1 MHSITIVPAD
11 ELVEATLDG
20 VIDFAERLATF
31 KEIVDAIET
40 SGASRLLINYAPGAR
55 VAIERF
61 EYSNVMASSLA
72 HDPTLVGCRIAY
84 VTPDLVRV
92 DPVTETLAYA
102 RGFSGQRFRSR
113 DDALR
118 WLLEA

>member
-1 MHSITIVPAD
+1 MHSVAIDSTQD
-11 ELVEATLDG
+11 LVEATLEG
-20 VIDFAERLATF
+20 TIDFAERLATF
-31 KEIVDAIET
+31 NEIVAAIED
-40 SGASRLLINYAPGAR
+40 SGASRLLINYEPSAR
-55 VAIERF
+55 IAIERF
-61 EYSNVMASSLA
+61 EYSNLMASSLA

-84 VTPDLVRV
+84 VTPEPVRV

-102 RGFSGQRFRSR
+102 RGFSGQRFHSR

>member
-1 MHSITIVPAD
+1 MHSITIVPAH

-20 VIDFAERLATF
+20 TIDFSERLATF
-31 KEIVDAIET
+31 NEIVDAIET
-40 SGASRLLINYAPGAR
+40 SGASRLLINYEPGAR

-72 HDPTLVGCRIAY
+72 HDPTLIGCRIAY

-113 DDALR
+113 DEAMR

>member
-1 MHSITIVPAD
+1 MHSITVVSAH
-11 ELVEATLDG
+11 ELVEARLDG
-20 VIDFAERLATF
+20 TIDFAERLATF
-31 KEIVDAIET
+31 NEIVDAIEA
-40 SGASRLLINYAPGAR
+40 SGASRLLIDYAPGAK

-61 EYSNVMASSLA
+61 EYSNLMASSLA
-72 HDPTLVGCRIAY
+72 HDPALVGCRIAY
-84 VTPDLVRV
+84 VTPAPVRV

-102 RGFSGQRFRSR
+102 RGFSGQRFDSR

>member
-1 MHSITIVPAD
+1 MHSITVVSAH
-11 ELVEATLDG
+11 ELVEARLDG
-20 VIDFAERLATF
+20 TIDFAERLATF
-31 KEIVDAIET
+31 NEIVDAIET
-40 SGASRLLINYAPGAR
+40 SGASRLLIDYAPGAK

-61 EYSNVMASSLA
+61 EYSNLMASSLA

-84 VTPDLVRV
+84 VTPEPVRV

-102 RGFSGQRFRSR
+102 RGFSGQRFHSR

>member
-1 MHSITIVPAD
+1 MHSVSVVPTHD
-11 ELVEATLDG
+11 LVEAMLDG
-20 VIDFAERLATF
+20 PIVAERLTAF
-31 KEIVDAIET
+31 NEIVAAIEA
-40 SGASRLLINYAPGAR
+40 SGAKRLLITYATTPR

-72 HDPTLVGCRIAY
+72 HDPLLTGCRIAY

-102 RGFSGQRFRSR
+102 RGFHGQRFRSR
-113 DDALR
+113 DAALE
-118 WLLEA
+118 WLLED